1 MSLAF
6 PDSYESTITTEPY
19 RKGASLE
26 ERKVGK
32 LPMHLVV
39 EGFPLLKRELARMM
53 QWAAEVKGYKPHD
66 WKKMSVGEFKA
77 AQHRHES
84 KRLIDGPLDDE
95 SNLMHLVHEAFNA
108 MAAAERALMDREK
121 GNDR

>member
-1 MSLAF
+1 MIV
-6 PDSYESTITTEPY
+6 DKSYEVALAERY
-19 RKGASLE
+19 KKGAALD

-39 EGFPLLKRELARMM
+39 DGFPLLKRELARMM
-53 QWAAEVKGYKPHD
+53 QWAAEVKGYLPHD

-84 KRLIDGPLDDE
+84 KRLLDGPLDDE

-108 MAAAERALMDREK
+108 MAAAEVALMDREK
-121 GNDR
+121 GNE